1 MYKWIKISRSNA
13 CLISKIHIT
22 LFLKLIWLLIVT
34 LGRKVWNILRWH
46 SWFERSACKLKVVSS
61 NPSRDRPTV
70 PTGPNLTESGTKP
83 DPGFAFGVRSG
94 SARVDPEQ
102 TPTGPRP
109 DTKQTHSGPR
119 ADAKRTPKANPN
131 FRSKPVKRTPGSALR
146 NRAVN
151 QDYW

>member
-1 MYKWIKISRSNA
+1 MKNIKCLDENFLKISNTS
-13 CLISKIHIT
+13 IY
-22 LFLKLIWLLIVT
+22 
-34 LGRKVWNILRWH
+34 
-46 SWFERSACKLKVVSS
+46 
-61 NPSRDRPTV
+61 TV
-70 PTGPNLTESGTKP
+70 PTGPNLTESGPKP
-83 DPGFAFGVRSG
+83 DPGFAFGVRSE

-109 DTKQTHSGPR
+109 DTKQTPSGPR

-151 QDYW
+151 QDY